1 MYALAN
7 DVVELNDKYNGWQT
21 VVSGI

>member
-21 VVSGI
+21 VVSSI